1 MFEKIKCFILDMDGT
16 IYLGNEL
23 FSFTKDFLKKLKKQG
38 ENIISLRIIL
48 RKASKIILRNLKGL
62 ESGSKGSK

>member
-16 IYLGNEL
+16 SYLGNEL
-23 FSFTKDFLKKLKKQG
+23 FSFTKDFLKKVEETG